1 MGWKIQNGGTAHARV
16 TLKGYKGVATHFSRV
31 LNTQVSRN
39 SKKGFFGR
47 LIKQFSCRKYG
58 KQRGD
63 LGILRA
69 TFEQRFEKF
78 WPYIIIFCFCFIFIL
93 FHLFNLG

>member
-1 MGWKIQNGGTAHARV
+1 MIEVVSGG
-16 TLKGYKGVATHFSRV
+16 LKNSKWCYGSRSSYKGVATHFSRV
-31 LNTQVSRN
+31 LNTQESRN

-47 LIKQFSCRKYG
+47 LIKQFSCRKYR

-63 LGILRA
+63 VGILRA

-78 WPYIIIFCFCFIFIL
+78 LFYFYFISFI
-93 FHLFNLG
+93 